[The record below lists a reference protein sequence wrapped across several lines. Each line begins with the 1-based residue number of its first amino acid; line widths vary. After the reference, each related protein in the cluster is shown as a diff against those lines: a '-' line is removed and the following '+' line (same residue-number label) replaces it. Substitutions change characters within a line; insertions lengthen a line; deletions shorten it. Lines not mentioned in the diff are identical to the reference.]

1 MTFCTTFA
9 SRDHFATS
17 KTCHFIF
24 TTKSASCCLRCA
36 SGVFG
41 RLFGR
46 AGRGRTDMERVLECR
61 ARSILVHNQKRDSRF
76 VRHDEL
82 SEGHLPVHD
91 HRELGLE
98 LLERGLVVVLELGIV
113 LWGVWSVEDGGV
125 EAEGIIGFWGKHS
138 AGGPGL
144 AACPRVRQWGR

>member
-1 MTFCTTFA
+1 
-9 SRDHFATS
+9 
-17 KTCHFIF
+17 
-24 TTKSASCCLRCA
+24 
-36 SGVFG
+36 
-41 RLFGR
+41 
-46 AGRGRTDMERVLECR
+46 MERVLECR

-98 LLERGLVVVLELGIV
+98 LLERGLVVVLELAIV

>member
-9 SRDHFATS
+9 SRDHFAMAYTS
-17 KTCHFIF
+17 TTCRFIF

-61 ARSILVHNQKRDSRF
+61 ARSIRVHNQKWDSRF
-76 VRHDEL
+76 VCHGEL

-98 LLERGLVVVLELGIV
+98 LLECRLVVVLELAIV
-113 LWGVWSVEDGGV
+113 LWGVWSVE
-125 EAEGIIGFWGKHS
+125 AEGIVSFWGKHS

-144 AACPRVRQWGR
+144 AACPRARQWGR